1 MPLKRR
7 NLSAASRSSRAAG
20 IDSETFKTLGG
31 PFINSVYDG
40 KVIATDGYVLLI
52 VDKKLLRCKY
62 ETDSLKIP
70 HQGYK
75 PISIPISFA
84 AIDDAYNQLDL
95 VPEEVSEDGKDKD
108 CPECLGEGKVEF
120 EYNAENGETYYHD
133 CDCPICEGTGIREDY
148 VPVKTG
154 RMLVPEGS
162 VFIMHRTFFDARRV
176 WKAVEAL
183 RLMGFEQMTWVGES
197 ETGMNW
203 FEVCDGMQ
211 LVLMPMANTGNFK
224 QEIRIE
230 MEE

>member
-1 MPLKRR
+1 MKIKNEKKALKMFC
-7 NLSAASRSSRAAG
+7 
-20 IDSETFKTLGG
+20 SEDTIFRKQLTR
-31 PFINSVYDG
+31 PFIDDLYDG

-52 VDKKLLRCKY
+52 VDRKMLRCKY

-70 HQGYK
+70 PQQSYK

-84 AIDDAYNQLDL
+84 AIDDAYNQLEL

-120 EYNAENGETYYHD
+120 EYNAENGETYYHL
-133 CDCPICEGTGIREDY
+133 CNCPICDGTGIREDY

-154 RMLVPEGS
+154 RMLVPKGS
-162 VFIMHRTFFDARRV
+162 VFIMHRTYFDVRRV
-176 WKAVEAL
+176 WKVIEAL

-203 FEVCDGMQ
+203 FEVCNGID
-211 LVLMPMANTGNFK
+211 LVLMPMANTNNFK
-224 QEIRIE
+224 QEVEIKLE
-230 MEE
+230 D

>member
-1 MPLKRR
+1 MKIK
-7 NLSAASRSSRAAG
+7 N
-20 IDSETFKTLGG
+20 EKKTLQMFCSDNSFLHKKLTR

-40 KVIATDGYVLLI
+40 KVIATDSYVMLI

-62 ETDSLKIP
+62 ETDSQKIP
-70 HQGYK
+70 RQQSYK
-75 PISIPISFA
+75 PISISISFA
-84 AIDDAYNQLDL
+84 AIDDAYNQLKL

-120 EYNAENGETYYHD
+120 EYNAENGQTYYHE
-133 CDCPICEGTGIREDY
+133 CDCPICDGTGIREDY

-154 RMLVPEGS
+154 RMLAPEGS
-162 VFIMHRTFFDARRV
+162 VFIMHRTYFDARRV
-176 WKAVEAL
+176 WKVVEAL
-183 RLMGFEQMTWVGES
+183 RLMGFEKMKWVGES

-211 LVLMPMANTGNFK
+211 LVLMPMVNTGNFK

-230 MEE
+230 MEAI